1 MSRTVAVEDDWSDSS
16 SASELPAVVVVSGTV
31 AVEDDWSDSSSAL
44 VSGAELSTAPAW
56 SEDSSPASNEGSF
69 EASRSASSSESPLA
83 IARRTKRPIGM
94 TKRFVLSQGRSPES
108 FENQFRTGSSADGR
122 APRLSLN
129 PSPLVIGGVEEAEE
143 CSSTGEAPEAGG
155 GGAALF
161 GGGGRRE
168 LFGSEGSSTAIQE
181 K

>member
-1 MSRTVAVEDDWSDSS
+1 MSCL
-16 SASELPAVVVVSGTV
+16 ELWPLKTTGPTRPQREHQRWLSC
-31 AVEDDWSDSSSAL
+31 L
-44 VSGAELSTAPAW
+44 ELWPLKTTGPTRPRHRYRVQSYRRLQR

-181 K
+181 R